1 MECFLVNPARP
12 MVQSLNLEDLQ
23 AAAYE
28 RLLTSTGTRTVLI
41 GRLYQFQSDCDRMVE
56 AIPGFACTIGQ
67 IEDSLRSRGLS
78 TVCSK
83 EECLTRLVAAVAAS
97 VLANEP
103 RGGFAW
109 PAAVEPAAGD
119 ERSE

>member
-41 GRLYQFQSDCDRMVE
+41 GRL
-56 AIPGFACTIGQ
+56 
-67 IEDSLRSRGLS
+67 
-78 TVCSK
+78 
-83 EECLTRLVAAVAAS
+83 
-97 VLANEP
+97 
-103 RGGFAW
+103 
-109 PAAVEPAAGD
+109 
-119 ERSE
+119 